1 MRWWVDGR
9 GACQFITY
17 GPTRA
22 ATDVGAVSDE
32 EQYSKIRSFREGIFR
47 GKRGIGAVFFSR
59 EARTPPLRAGTPP
72 QRAGVSAACL
82 RFF

>member
-22 ATDVGAVSDE
+22 ATDVGAFADE
-32 EQYSKIRSFREGIFR
+32 ESISKAAPLGGGFFGGKEELEPCSFLGRR
-47 GKRGIGAVFFSR
+47 GRLPYVRGRLPNGLA
-59 EARTPPLRAGTPP
+59 
-72 QRAGVSAACL
+72 
-82 RFF
+82 